1 MVLFFTT
8 NVDNMDHLSGMWQ
21 PSSPAWR
28 EDAPIQDTRD
38 LLSRPWPFT
47 DVVIQLLSVMDQ
59 SLSQLGLP

>member
-21 PSSPAWR
+21 LSSPAWR

-38 LLSRPWPFT
+38 LLSRP
-47 DVVIQLLSVMDQ
+47 
-59 SLSQLGLP
+59 